1 MRKILTWRWGWSV
14 SISRQDACGLYAVL
28 TDALVTECSLDD
40 DLKTHGMM
48 TMTRD
53 EVSEVRSTLSP
64 DQETGAASASVCCV
78 CQCSA
83 QRSALPSLSRCARP
97 RPLKT
102 RPGPPVLLS
111 SVSTG
116 APPVSWHWPGPAS
129 GSRGSHQWSPG
140 QMGTLAMWPQLT
152 SLPGHTHASNT
163 HRGLSDYHKQFIFLQ
178 FAIFVPDTP
187 TWYHGKWWILSS
199 FIILPTLFLC
209 LSTWHE
215 IVDRSRKGNIWF
227 ILFHATL
234 K

>member
-1 MRKILTWRWGWSV
+1 
-14 SISRQDACGLYAVL
+14 
-28 TDALVTECSLDD
+28 
-40 DLKTHGMM
+40 
-48 TMTRD
+48 MTRD

-116 APPVSWHWPGPAS
+116 APRVLTLTRPGLRVPGGSSMVSWSDGDTGHVTPPDLSTWS
-129 GSRGSHQWSPG
+129 HTRLQHTSRII
-140 QMGTLAMWPQLT
+140 
-152 SLPGHTHASNT
+152 
-163 HRGLSDYHKQFIFLQ
+163 RLSYNEY

-187 TWYHGKWWILSS
+187 TWYHGK
-199 FIILPTLFLC
+199 
-209 LSTWHE
+209 
-215 IVDRSRKGNIWF
+215 
-227 ILFHATL
+227 
-234 K
+234 